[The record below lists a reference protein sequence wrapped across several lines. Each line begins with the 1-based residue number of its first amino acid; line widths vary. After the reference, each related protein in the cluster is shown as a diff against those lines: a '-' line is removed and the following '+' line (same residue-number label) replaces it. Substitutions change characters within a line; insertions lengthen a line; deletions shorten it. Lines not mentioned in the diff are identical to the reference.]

1 METTC
6 QRCWKKNPEEIH
18 TCTPWY
24 YFEKETTW
32 QTVYEQLQEFLNE
45 CIIQWRQYKR
55 IREYLYCTPI
65 WLRNNNIH
73 SKYYNELISY
83 HDLFS
88 KDSWI
93 MEFVEWKEIYPTV
106 ANLQAHYINMC
117 EKTEEEKV
125 IYFLDNAIIPWIS
138 K

>member
-1 METTC
+1 MS
-6 QRCWKKNPEEIH
+6 
-18 TCTPWY
+18 
-24 YFEKETTW
+24 TTW
-32 QTVYEQLQEFLNE
+32 QTVYEQ
-45 CIIQWRQYKR
+45 IQNMLYKR
-55 IREYLYCTPI
+55 KPEEGRDIRDWKLYKL
-65 WLRNNNIH
+65 WEDKEEKELSIH
-73 SKYYNELISY
+73 W
-83 HDLFS
+83 LFS